1 MPIYMNRSEWDR
13 LSEQEKSLRLAEGV
27 ILRDDDWQEQQ
38 ARRERAQAELA
49 EWRAE
54 REKRAHQSR
63 RRIGGLSYFVRS
75 REMTLP
81 AGRM

>member
-54 REKRAHQSR
+54 HEPKPLKRQDWERLPEAERNAH
-63 RRIGGLSYFVRS
+63 IKAGGVLVD
-75 REMTLP
+75 
-81 AGRM
+81 